1 MWEKKKKSSQLKGQQ
16 KDLAM
21 LGMSIQ
27 ANTNRSLQHDS
38 GEHASSQVSEGGQ
51 VLFFHGVVI

>member
-1 MWEKKKKSSQLKGQQ
+1 MGKKKSSQLKGQQ

-21 LGMSIQ
+21 LGMSVQ
-27 ANTNRSLQHDS
+27 ANTNRSLQ
-38 GEHASSQVSEGGQ
+38 HASSQVSEGGQ